1 MTQLSAE
8 QAYQLEH
15 VQGAQ
20 LDALRE
26 KACEVRDS
34 HWGKVMTYSRKVF
47 IPLTN
52 MCRDECKYC
61 TFVQRP
67 ESGNANIMTPA
78 QVLTI
83 VKQGQQMGCKEVLL
97 SLGEKPELRYREA
110 RQMLAK
116 LGFSNMIDYVVEICE
131 LILKE
136 TSLLP
141 HVNAGTMDCAEFAK
155 LKAVSASMGMMLET
169 VSERLLEKGE
179 AHFACPDK
187 VPATRIATIVSAGQQ
202 QVPYTTGILVGIGE
216 TWSERVDSLVKI
228 NELHQQ
234 YGHIQEVIV
243 QNFCAK
249 DDTQMAEFPEPSL
262 EDMLRTL
269 AVARLILDPSISL
282 QAPPNLQQR
291 YKDYIAS
298 GINDWGGISPLTKD
312 FINPERA
319 WPQIAQLAQATK
331 ECGYQLQERLT
342 AYPNYLSQAAYFE
355 PVILQRL
362 KQHGREDGLAKQ
374 QFIEQ
379 PRSTFNTT
387 HQFESTTLYRV
398 AL

>member
-1 MTQLSAE
+1 MTQLSAV
-8 QAYQLEH
+8 QAYQLGN

-20 LDALRE
+20 LDLLRQQ
-26 KACEVRDS
+26 ACEIRDR

-67 ESGNANIMTPA
+67 GSGNAQIMTPA
-78 QVLTI
+78 QVLAV
-83 VKQGQQMGCKEVLL
+83 VKQGQKMGCKEVLF

-110 RQMLAK
+110 RQALAK
-116 LGFSNMIDYVVEICE
+116 LGFSSMVDYLADVCALV
-131 LILKE
+131 LKE
-136 TSLLP
+136 TTLLP
-141 HVNAGTMDCAEFAK
+141 HVNAGTMDGPEFAK
-155 LKAVSASMGMMLET
+155 LKQVSASMGMMLET
-169 VSERLLEKGE
+169 VSERLLEKGQ

-187 VPATRIATIVSAGQQ
+187 VPATRIATIVSAGEH
-202 QVPYTTGILVGIGE
+202 QVPYTTGILIGIGE
-216 TWSERVDSLVKI
+216 TWQERIDSLLKI
-228 NELHQQ
+228 NELHRK

-249 DDTQMAEFPEPSL
+249 GDTEMANHPEPSL
-262 EDMLRTL
+262 DDMIRTL
-269 AVARLILDPSISL
+269 TVARLLLDPSISL

-291 YKDYIAS
+291 YKDYIAC

-319 WPQIAQLAQATK
+319 WPQITQLAQATA
-331 ECGYQLQERLT
+331 ECGYQLQERL
-342 AYPNYLSQAAYFE
+342 AVYPEFLNTERYFDQK
-355 PVILQRL
+355 IKQRL
-362 KQHGREDGLAKQ
+362 TQMSRVDGLANE
-374 QFIEQ
+374 QFLK
-379 PRSTFNTT
+379 PVPTGR
-387 HQFESTTLYRV
+387 HQIDTSTLYRV

>member
-8 QAYQLEH
+8 QAYQLEN

-20 LDALRE
+20 LGALRQQ
-26 KACEVRDS
+26 ACDVRDA

-67 ESGNANIMTPA
+67 DSGNAQIMTPM
-78 QVLTI
+78 QVLSI
-83 VKQGQQMGCKEVLL
+83 VKQGQQMGCKEVLI

-116 LGFSNMIDYVVEICE
+116 LGFSCMVDYVADICT

-136 TSLLP
+136 TDLLP
-141 HVNAGTMDCAEFAK
+141 HVNAGTMDGAEFAK

-169 VSERLLEKGE
+169 VSERLLEKGQ

-187 VPATRIATIVSAGQQ
+187 VPSTRLATIVSAGKY

-216 TWSERVDSLVKI
+216 TWNERVDSLVKI
-228 NELHQQ
+228 NELHRQ

-249 DDTQMAEFPEPSL
+249 DDTQMAAFPEPSL
-262 EDMLRTL
+262 DDMLRTL

-319 WPQIAQLAQATK
+319 WPQIAQLAQATS

-342 AYPNYLSQAAYFE
+342 AYPDFLTQPTYFE
-355 PVILQRL
+355 PVIMQRL
-362 KQHGREDGLAKQ
+362 KLHCRKDGLAEQ

-379 PRSTFNTT
+379 SLPTLKTS

-398 AL
+398 TL

>member
-8 QAYQLEH
+8 QAYQLENVH
-15 VQGAQ
+15 GAQ
-20 LDALRE
+20 LNALRK
-26 KACEVRDS
+26 KACDVRDS

-61 TFVQRP
+61 TFVQHP

-97 SLGEKPELRYREA
+97 SLGEKPELRYRQA

-116 LGFSNMIDYVVEICE
+116 LGFSSMVDYVAAICA

-141 HVNAGTMDCAEFAK
+141 HVNAGTMDCAEFVK

-169 VSERLLEKGE
+169 VSERLLEKGQ
-179 AHFACPDK
+179 AHFSCPDK
-187 VPATRIATIVSAGQQ
+187 VPSTRIATIVSAGKKK
-202 QVPYTTGILVGIGE
+202 VPYTTGILVGIGE
-216 TWSERVDSLVKI
+216 TWNERVDSLVKI
-228 NELHQQ
+228 NELHRQF
-234 YGHIQEVIV
+234 GHIQEVIV

-249 DDTQMAEFPEPSL
+249 GDTQMADFPEPTL
-262 EDMLRTL
+262 QDMLRTL

-282 QAPPNLQQR
+282 QAPPNLQAR

-319 WPQIAQLAQATK
+319 WPQIKQLAQATS

-342 AYPNYLSQAAYFE
+342 AYPSFLTQPAYFE
-355 PVILQRL
+355 PQILQRL
-362 KQHGREDGLAKQ
+362 KQHCRADGLADQ
-374 QFIEQ
+374 QSIEQ
-379 PRSTFNTT
+379 SCSTFKKI

>member
-8 QAYQLEH
+8 QAYQLENIH
-15 VQGAQ
+15 GAQ

-26 KACEVRDS
+26 KACDVRDR

-83 VKQGQQMGCKEVLL
+83 VKQGQKMGCKEVLI
-97 SLGEKPELRYREA
+97 SLGEKPELRYSQA
-110 RQMLAK
+110 RQMLAT
-116 LGFSNMIDYVVEICE
+116 LGFSNMVDYVVHICE

-136 TSLLP
+136 TNLLP
-141 HVNAGTMDCAEFAK
+141 HVNAGTMDYAEFTK

-169 VSERLLEKGE
+169 VSERLLEKGQ
-179 AHFACPDK
+179 AHFSCPDK
-187 VPATRIATIVSAGQQ
+187 VPATRIATIISAGKR

-216 TWSERVDSLVKI
+216 TWKERVDSLFKI

-234 YGHIQEVIV
+234 FGHIQEVIV

-249 DDTQMAEFPEPSL
+249 DDTQMADFTEPSL

-269 AVARLILDPSISL
+269 TVARLILDPSISL

-291 YKDYIAS
+291 YKDYIAC

-312 FINPERA
+312 FINPECA
-319 WPQIAQLAQATK
+319 WPQITQLAQATK

-342 AYPNYLSQAAYFE
+342 AYPDYLSQAAYFE
-355 PVILQRL
+355 PEILQRL
-362 KQHGREDGLAKQ
+362 KQHCREDGLAEQ

-379 PRSTFNTT
+379 SRSAFKAT

>member
-1 MTQLSAE
+1 MTKLSAE
-8 QAYQLEH
+8 QAYQLEN
-15 VQGAQ
+15 VQGEQ
-20 LDALRE
+20 LDALRK
-26 KACEVRDS
+26 KACTVRDR

-67 ESGNANIMTPA
+67 ESGNAKIMSPA

-116 LGFSNMIDYVVEICE
+116 LGFSSMVDYVVEICE

-136 TSLLP
+136 TNLLP
-141 HVNAGTMDCAEFAK
+141 HVNAGTMDCAEFVK

-169 VSERLLEKGE
+169 VSERLLEKGQ

-187 VPATRIATIVSAGQQ
+187 VPATRIATIVSAGQKH
-202 QVPYTTGILVGIGE
+202 VPYTTGILVGIGE

-228 NELHQQ
+228 NELHHQ

-249 DDTQMAEFPEPSL
+249 DDTQMADFPEPSL

-319 WPQIAQLAQATK
+319 WPQITQLAQVTH

-342 AYPNYLSQAAYFE
+342 AYPDYLSQAAYFE

-362 KQHGREDGLAKQ
+362 KQHCREDGLAEQ

-379 PRSTFNTT
+379 STSTFKKTL
-387 HQFESTTLYRV
+387 QFESTTLYRV

>member
-8 QAYQLEH
+8 QAYQLEN

-26 KACEVRDS
+26 KACDVRDRR
-34 HWGKVMTYSRKVF
+34 WGKVMTYSRKVF

-67 ESGNANIMTPA
+67 DSGNAQIMTPA

-110 RQMLAK
+110 RQMLAE
-116 LGFSNMIDYVVEICE
+116 LGFSNMVDYVVDICA

-136 TSLLP
+136 TNLLP
-141 HVNAGTMDCAEFAK
+141 HVNVGTMDGAEFKK

-169 VSERLLEKGE
+169 VSERLLEKGQ

-187 VPATRIATIVSAGQQ
+187 VPATRIATIVSAGQHK
-202 QVPYTTGILVGIGE
+202 VPYTTGILIGIGE
-216 TWSERVDSLVKI
+216 TWHERVDSLIKI

-262 EDMLRTL
+262 VDMLRTL
-269 AVARLILDPSISL
+269 AVARLILNPSISL

-319 WPQIAQLAQATK
+319 WPQIKQLAQATS

-342 AYPNYLSQAAYFE
+342 AYPDFLIQPAYFE
-355 PVILQRL
+355 PAILQRL
-362 KQHGREDGLAKQ
+362 NQHSRADGLAEQ

-379 PRSTFNTT
+379 AISASEPSS
-387 HQFESTTLYRV
+387 QFDSLTLYRV

>member
-1 MTQLSAE
+1 MTKLSAE
-8 QAYQLEH
+8 QAYQLEN
-15 VQGAQ
+15 VQGAH
-20 LDALRE
+20 LDVLRK
-26 KACEVRDS
+26 KACDIRDH

-67 ESGNANIMTPA
+67 ESGNANIMTPT

-83 VKQGQQMGCKEVLL
+83 VKQGQQMGCKEVLI
-97 SLGEKPELRYREA
+97 SLGEKPEIRYREA

-116 LGFSNMIDYVVEICE
+116 LGFSSMVDYVAHICE

-136 TSLLP
+136 TNLLP
-141 HVNAGTMDCAEFAK
+141 HVNAGTMEYAEFEK

-169 VSERLLEKGE
+169 VSERLLERGQ
-179 AHFACPDK
+179 AHFSCPDK
-187 VPATRIATIVSAGQQ
+187 VPATRIATIVSAGKH
-202 QVPYTTGILVGIGE
+202 QVPYTTGILIGIGE
-216 TWSERVDSLVKI
+216 TWKERVDSLVKI

-249 DDTQMAEFPEPSL
+249 DDTQMADFIEPSL
-262 EDMLRTL
+262 DDMLRILT
-269 AVARLILDPSISL
+269 VARLILDPSISL

-291 YKDYIAS
+291 YKDYIAC

-319 WPQIAQLAQATK
+319 WPQITRLAQATK

-342 AYPNYLSQAAYFE
+342 AYPDYLSQAAYFE
-355 PVILQRL
+355 PEVLQRL
-362 KQHGREDGLAKQ
+362 KQHCREDGLAEQ

-379 PRSTFNTT
+379 SCSAFKTT
-387 HQFESTTLYRV
+387 QQFESTTFYRV